1 MKFIK
6 LLKKIKSYSDH
17 PMYKMSCV
25 IADKNQVISIG
36 FNKYKTHPKS
46 LHPWGFIHAELAAI
60 LDNKFADLKG
70 CTAYIYRE
78 TRDGKP
84 AMAKPCPTCMETL
97 KLAGIKKVVYTYNNG
112 HKEENI

>member
-1 MKFIK
+1 MKFAK

-17 PMYKMSCV
+17 PVHKMSCI
-25 IADKNQVISIG
+25 IANKNQVVSVG

-46 LHPWGFIHAELAAI
+46 KHPWGYIHAELAAI
-60 LDNKFADLKG
+60 LDNRFADIKG

-84 AMAKPCPTCMETL
+84 AIAKPCPTCLETL
-97 KLAGIKKVVYTYNNG
+97 RLAGIKKIVYTDLNG
-112 HKEENI
+112 YKEENI